1 MGQPGRNAERGSLT
15 RLPQKGSSK
24 ATNCV
29 CADNNE
35 PLAGLF
41 GARLSHRLR
50 WGSRGITL
58 CRHAG
63 RVLPGSFPALIPP
76 PGATLR
82 VSQPRA
88 LQPSREFANE
98 RALIKQ
104 VSGQGAHVL

>member
-50 WGSRGITL
+50 WVSQGITL

-63 RVLPGSFPALIPP
+63 RVLPGSLPALIPP
-76 PGATLR
+76 PR
-82 VSQPRA
+82 VPRSGY
-88 LQPSREFANE
+88 PSPEPSSLLGSLLTNVR
-98 RALIKQ
+98 
-104 VSGQGAHVL
+104 